1 MGAGLSVA
9 IAIPLAGGIFGSVFT
24 QKSVRT
30 WYPKLKKPSWTPPN
44 WLFGP
49 MWTALYTAMGYAS
62 WRVFNKL
69 GSPHATPL
77 TLYAIQLAIN
87 FSWSPIFFG
96 AKKLGVALGVIS
108 TMDVAAGATALEFYK
123 VDPLSGMLLFPY
135 LVWISYATA
144 LNAYIYK
151 HNEGDDSKKE

>member
-1 MGAGLSVA
+1 MTEREREREREREMGAGLSVA

-96 AKKLGVALGVIS
+96 AKKLGVA
-108 TMDVAAGATALEFYK
+108 
-123 VDPLSGMLLFPY
+123 
-135 LVWISYATA
+135 
-144 LNAYIYK
+144 
-151 HNEGDDSKKE
+151 